1 MTYHKEGPACGK
13 IPCDPTSSEAD
24 CEYLLDPYQLQSSHS
39 VGINSPGVQKMC
51 RIYGAAMRNNMNE
64 KLEKIK
70 NWFKR
75 YPYMIALLY
84 MAFYLKAFEWLE
96 QNIVPRYIIH
106 SVCILVSVC
115 GRYLYLVQTP
125 RMGRLQEALP
135 DDIFRAYDLPGD
147 LLCIPDRAESA
158 SGAEPA

>member
-1 MTYHKEGPACGK
+1 MLVSGVAQATPDKLRSSYSVMTYHKEGPACGK
-13 IPCDPTSSEAD
+13 IPCDPTSSVAD
-24 CEYLLDPYQLQSSHS
+24 CEYPLDPYQLQSSHS

-96 QNIVPRYIIH
+96 QEYRTEIH
-106 SVCILVSVC
+106 YSL
-115 GRYLYLVQTP
+115 
-125 RMGRLQEALP
+125 
-135 DDIFRAYDLPGD
+135 
-147 LLCIPDRAESA
+147 
-158 SGAEPA
+158 